1 MSFDQWSKVNLVD
14 CLDKLIDYRGKTPEK
29 SEKGILTL
37 SAKSVK
43 NSNIDYSEAYTI
55 SEDEYKKFMVRGIPV
70 KGDILITTEAPMGQV
85 AKLDRDGVAVAQRL
99 LTLRPNPKIL
109 DNDYLLYYLQSP
121 IGQAELKARE
131 SGSTVTG
138 IKQAE
143 FRKINIILPPLSEQK
158 VIANILSSLDDKIE
172 LNNKINKNL
181 EELAQTLYKRW
192 FVDFDFPNEE
202 GESYK
207 SSGGEMVESE
217 LGLIP
222 KGWKVESIG
231 RSSISKLISS
241 GINEFN
247 GTKKYIA
254 TADVTNLSI
263 RSFVTEIDFK
273 KRPSRANMQPIA
285 GSLWFAKMKDSR
297 KMIRVSK
304 SSSYL
309 IDKCIFST
317 GFAGLFAP
325 KYSNYIW
332 TILTTKDFDD
342 TKNNLCNGTTMQ
354 AINNENINR
363 IRILIPDNKTLDL
376 FESVSEPIF
385 EKIQFNEI
393 ESNKLS
399 KIRDELLPK
408 LMNGEIE
415 VPIEE

>member
-1 MSFDQWSKVNLVD
+1 MSYNWSTRKLDEVIDLFNGKVRP
-14 CLDKLIDYRGKTPEK
+14 KET
-29 SEKGILTL
+29 GI
-37 SAKSVK
+37 
-43 NSNIDYSEAYTI
+43 
-55 SEDEYKKFMVRGIPV
+55 IPV
-70 KGDILITTEAPMGQV
+70 FGGNGVMDYTSAYNYQDENIIIGRVGAYCGNVNYHIGKIWVSDNAINIKPKPQISSGKFIYYLLIHQNLHSKRIGSSQPLITQ
-85 AKLDRDGVAVAQRL
+85 
-99 LTLRPNPKIL
+99 
-109 DNDYLLYYLQSP
+109 
-121 IGQAELKARE
+121 
-131 SGSTVTG
+131 
-138 IKQAE
+138 
-143 FRKINIILPPLSEQK
+143 NIIKNIEVRLPALIEQK
-158 VIANILSSLDDKIE
+158 AIENILSSLDDKIE
-172 LNNKINKNL
+172 LNKKINKNL

-192 FVDFDFPNEE
+192 FVDFEFPNED
-202 GESYK
+202 GEPYK

-222 KGWKVESIG
+222 KGWEVESIG
-231 RSSISKLISS
+231 ESSISKLISS
-241 GINEFN
+241 GIIEFK

-263 RSFVTEIDFK
+263 TSFVTEIDFK

-304 SSSYL
+304 SSRYL
-309 IDKCIFST
+309 IDKCILST

-363 IRILIPDNKTLDL
+363 IKILIPDTKTLDL
-376 FESVSEPIF
+376 FESILELIF

-393 ESNKLS
+393 ESNKLAKS
-399 KIRDELLPK
+399 RDELLPK

>member
-1 MSFDQWSKVNLVD
+1 MRSDHWIKTKLSF
-14 CLDKLIDYRGKTPEK
+14 LID
-29 SEKGILTL
+29 
-37 SAKSVK
+37 
-43 NSNIDYSEAYTI
+43 TI
-55 SEDEYKKFMVRGIPV
+55 SETYKFRSDTKVVLINTS
-70 KGDILITTEAPMGQV
+70 DILEGKVNNHLKIFPENVAGQF
-85 AKLDRDGVAVAQRL
+85 KK
-99 LTLRPNPKIL
+99 T
-109 DNDYLLYYLQSP
+109 
-121 IGQAELKARE
+121 
-131 SGSTVTG
+131 
-138 IKQAE
+138 
-143 FRKINIILPPLSEQK
+143 FRKNDILYSEIRPDNKRYAYIDFESKNYVASTKLMVLRKKNELVDNQFIYQLLKSNDTLSKLQVIAESRSGTFPQITFTELSNLEINLPSLKEQK
-158 VIANILSSLDDKIE
+158 AIASILSSLDDKIE

-181 EELAQTLYKRW
+181 EEMAQALYKRW
-192 FVDFDFPNEE
+192 FVDFEFPNED
-202 GESYK
+202 GEPYK

-222 KGWKVESIG
+222 KGWEVESIG
-231 RSSISKLISS
+231 ESSISKLISS
-241 GINEFN
+241 GIKEFN

-263 RSFVTEIDFK
+263 TSFVTEIDFK

-304 SSSYL
+304 SSRYL
-309 IDKCIFST
+309 IDKCILST

-363 IRILIPDNKTLDL
+363 IKILIPDTKTLDL
-376 FESVSEPIF
+376 FESISEPIF
-385 EKIQFNEI
+385 EKIQFNEM
-393 ESNKLS
+393 ESNKLAKS
-399 KIRDELLPK
+399 RDELLPK